1 MALRRRLRIV
11 VVVGLLVAGVSSA
24 GQGPALTDGTV
35 TARIDGA
42 PFSAVVSVASMADGD
57 LVLSNLSNQV
67 QLQVPRA
74 KVGTFGLTLDA
85 DGGLVDLVLTLR
97 TKPKRFVTP
106 VSGSVTI
113 EVLDAKQAS
122 ERFAFTGKDLATDQ
136 PVTVT
141 DGRFQ
146 VALIPKP
153 RRTA

>member
-1 MALRRRLRIV
+1 MVRRMRLRILAV
-11 VVVGLLVAGVSSA
+11 VLLLAVGVSSA
-24 GQGPALTDGTV
+24 GQGPALNVGTV

-42 PFSAVVSVASMADGD
+42 PFSAVVSIASMADGD

-74 KVGTFGLTLDA
+74 KLGTFELKLDA

-97 TKPKRFVTP
+97 TGPRRFVTP
-106 VSGSVTI
+106 VSGSVII

-122 ERFAFTGKDLATDQ
+122 GRFAFTGKDLATDQ
-136 PVTVT
+136 PVKVT

-153 RRTA
+153 